1 MLNFK
6 FVRHFSLL
14 VVLSG
19 VLSACTSSPDEL
31 ERISDRSPQARYQDA
46 KDFINSELYNRA
58 ITILND
64 LESRYPYGPL
74 SRQVQ
79 IDLMFAYYKAGRF
92 EEALPAIER
101 FLKLNPNHPQSDFVV
116 YLRGLVN
123 QEKGING
130 FQEFFGLSN
139 ADKDMESSR
148 AAFSD
153 FKKLINKYPNS
164 MYVEDAKKRMVAVL
178 NRLAEHE
185 ILVAQYYMRRSSYI
199 AAVNRCKYVVEYY
212 KDSSSVVPALT
223 IMVDAYD
230 KLGLDQMKADA
241 QKVLDANS
249 SN

>member
-14 VVLSG
+14 IVLSG